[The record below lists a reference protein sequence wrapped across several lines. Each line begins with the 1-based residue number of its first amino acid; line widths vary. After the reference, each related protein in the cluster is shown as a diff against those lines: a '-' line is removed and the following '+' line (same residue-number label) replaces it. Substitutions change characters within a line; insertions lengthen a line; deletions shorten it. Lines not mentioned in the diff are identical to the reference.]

1 MKPVI
6 GINLDIKDGPPAEGA
21 IGLSYPEAISKAGG
35 LPVLIPPMDKADLA
49 ILLSSVNGIM
59 LIGGRDYSPE
69 CYGDTCGVNVS
80 LINKQ
85 RESFDLLL
93 INMALEA
100 NLPILG
106 ICAGCQ
112 LLNIALGGKLIQD
125 IPSEKPSNVHHT
137 KPADFQEAYYKHSIE
152 IAPSSR
158 LAGIYTKA
166 KFDVPTSHHQ
176 AVKALGQG
184 LKASAF
190 AEDGI
195 IEAIELDN
203 RDDVIGI
210 QWHPERDYQT
220 NRELFEFFVSQC
232 GKSLK
237 QFAKR

>member
-6 GINLDIKDGPPAEGA
+6 GINLDIKEGPPAEGA

-35 LPVLIPPMDKADLA
+35 LPVLIPPMDRADLN
-49 ILLSSVNGIM
+49 ILLASVNGIM

-69 CYGDTCGVNVS
+69 CYGDTCGTNVS

-85 RESFDLLL
+85 RENFDLLL
-93 INMALEA
+93 INMALET

-112 LLNIALGGKLIQD
+112 LLNIARGGTLIQD
-125 IPSEKPSNVHHT
+125 IPSQKPSDVHHT
-137 KPADFQEAYYKHSIE
+137 KPADFKEAYYKHPVE
-152 IAPSSR
+152 IAPDTKLSR
-158 LAGIYTKA
+158 IYTKT

-176 AVKALGQG
+176 AVKTLGKG

-190 AEDGI
+190 AQDGI
-195 IEAIELDN
+195 IEAIEFES

-220 NRELFEFFVSQC
+220 NKELFEFFVSQC

-237 QFAKR
+237 EFAKR